1 MLLRGQPD
9 GSWTLVKSN
18 PEQSNPGRSERGQ
31 VGIEHSEVRNLNWF
45 DMKRD
50 EYEFKYVHERYDHVI
65 SHMTN
70 IVSNIQK
77 LEHGIL
83 NICSQQSKIAT
94 SITDKNFK
102 KLNVTLMNIEKNA

>member
-1 MLLRGQPD
+1 MALGKAVLALNRFDSKQD
-9 GSWTLVKSN
+9 G
-18 PEQSNPGRSERGQ
+18 
-31 VGIEHSEVRNLNWF
+31 
-45 DMKRD
+45 
-50 EYEFKYVHERYDHVI
+50 YEFKYVHGRYDHVI
-65 SHMTN
+65 SHVTN

-102 KLNVTLMNIEKNA
+102 NLTSH

>member
-1 MLLRGQPD
+1 MALGKAVLALNRFDSKQD
-9 GSWTLVKSN
+9 GY
-18 PEQSNPGRSERGQ
+18 
-31 VGIEHSEVRNLNWF
+31 
-45 DMKRD
+45 D
-50 EYEFKYVHERYDHVI
+50 VHGRYDHVI
-65 SHMTN
+65 SLVTN

-102 KLNVTLMNIEKNA
+102 NLTSH